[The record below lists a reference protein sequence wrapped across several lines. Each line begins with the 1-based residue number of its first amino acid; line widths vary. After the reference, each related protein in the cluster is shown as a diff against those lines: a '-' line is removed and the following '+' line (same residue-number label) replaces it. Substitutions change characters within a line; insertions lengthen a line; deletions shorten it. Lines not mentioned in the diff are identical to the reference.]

1 MNTNNN
7 TNNNDNDYD
16 NNQNKNLIIPSMIFS
31 LENHDLSYSNKKIN
45 FKKII
50 EDSVITIDINKKK
63 IHNVSDKKKIKEYYN
78 YLKNYIDFDDDH
90 YNLLDKDTKNSRY
103 SDISTYEYNHVN
115 LKSNVYINA
124 SFVDFPVNK
133 YFIATQGPLPHTIN
147 DFWDM
152 IWEYDVNYIVMLC
165 ELKEGGKEK
174 CAEYWNPDNNSKYNI
189 KISEKKEDNFL
200 VKRVF
205 TIYKKNDNIDVNKKI
220 KNVNQLHFI
229 GWPDH
234 GVPDVNKVFYTFYN
248 MIKEVKSNGQKP
260 VVVHCSAGV
269 GRTGTFISMFNIYD
283 EIKKQIEREIIK
295 VNIFNL
301 VRKLKEMRLFL
312 VENISQYEFI
322 YNFICLYV
330 KKLFEKL

>member
-1 MNTNNN
+1 MNTDNNS
-7 TNNNDNDYD
+7 NNNDARTNYTSFIGDET
-16 NNQNKNLIIPSMIFS
+16 IPSMIFS
-31 LENHDLSYSNKKIN
+31 LEKNDLSYSNKKIN

-50 EDSVITIDINKKK
+50 EDSVITIDLNKKK
-63 IHNVSDKKKIKEYYN
+63 IHNISDKKKIKDNYN
-78 YLKNYIDFDDDH
+78 KLKNFIDFDEEH

-115 LKSNVYINA
+115 LKSKIYINA
-124 SFVDFPVNK
+124 SFVDFPTNQ

-152 IWEYDVNYIVMLC
+152 IWEYNVNYIVMLC
-165 ELKEGGKEK
+165 ELKEAGREK
-174 CAEYWNPDNNSKYNI
+174 CAEYWNPDNNSKYDIKINEKKDDNYLVKREFTINKKNNNNNENI
-189 KISEKKEDNFL
+189 KI
-200 VKRVF
+200 
-205 TIYKKNDNIDVNKKI
+205 
-220 KNVNQLHFI
+220 VNQLHFI

-234 GVPDVNKVFYTFYN
+234 GIPDVNKVFYTFYK
-248 MIKEVKSNGQKP
+248 MIKEVKSNKGKGP

-283 EIKKQIEREIIK
+283 EIKKQIEKNIIK

-322 YNFICLYV
+322 YSFIKLYV
-330 KKLFEKL
+330 EKLFENK